1 MWWILNIFKMVHTFI
16 SYHFHKS
23 IYGIKLILYWNLI
36 SYKLYMN
43 ENYFVYYLYKLKSTE
58 DTISRNNDNA
68 VSGQRLCTDHLFRRD
83 AAGKEYYNEHRHLF
97 PVCNFLPRCH
107 SSKSHLHHYLL
118 RLSNQLNRSFSRI
131 LILLQLYSHTNYTLL

>member
-1 MWWILNIFKMVHTFI
+1 
-16 SYHFHKS
+16 
-23 IYGIKLILYWNLI
+23 
-36 SYKLYMN
+36 MN